1 MKAKILAAL
10 MAAFT
15 AMSVSACAHKSDN
28 NMMEKKKVLVVY
40 FSATGTTASA
50 AQILAKATDGALCE
64 IVPQETYTTA
74 DLDWHDQQSRSSVE
88 MRDKSSRPEI
98 KKTAP
103 DMKDYDVVYVGFP
116 IWWYIA
122 PTIVNTFLESCDFS
136 GKILIPFATS
146 GGSDVGETDKYLRVS
161 CSKETQ
167 WKPAKR
173 FSNSVQPES
182 LRKWVEGLH
191 I

>member
-1 MKAKILAAL
+1 

-64 IVPQETYTTA
+64 IVPQETYTPA

-88 MRDKSSRPEI
+88 MADANARPAI
-98 KKTAP
+98 KPLKVNP
-103 DMKDYDVVYVGFP
+103 GDFDYVFIGYP
-116 IWWYIA
+116 IWWDLA
-122 PTIVNTFLESCDFS
+122 PRAVNTF
-136 GKILIPFATS
+136 I
-146 GGSDVGETDKYLRVS
+146 ET
-161 CSKETQ
+161 TT
-167 WKPAKR
+167 
-173 FSNSVQPES
+173 
-182 LRKWVEGLH
+182 
-191 I
+191 

>member
-1 MKAKILAAL
+1 

-64 IVPQETYTTA
+64 IVPEQPYTSA
-74 DLDWHDQQSRSSVE
+74 DLNWHNAQSRSSVE
-88 MRDKSSRPEI
+88 MADAGARPAI
-98 KKTAP
+98 KPANVNLANF
-103 DMKDYDVVYVGFP
+103 DYVFIGYP
-116 IWWYIA
+116 IWWDLA
-122 PTIVNTFLESCDFS
+122 PRAVNTFIESHDLS

-146 GGSDVGETDKYLRVS
+146 GGSTIDGSVRALRETY
-161 CSKETQ
+161 
-167 WKPAKR
+167 PA
-173 FSNSVQPES
+173 
-182 LRKWVEGLH
+182 LKWQKGRLLNGANEKKAKAWLEEVL
-191 I
+191 

>member
-1 MKAKILAAL
+1 MKEKILAAL

-64 IVPQETYTTA
+64 IVPQETYTPA

-88 MRDKSSRPEI
+88 MADGNF
-98 KKTAP
+98 
-103 DMKDYDVVYVGFP
+103 DYVFIGYP
-116 IWWYIA
+116 IWWDLA
-122 PTIVNTFLESCDFS
+122 PRVVNTFIESHDLS
-136 GKILIPFATS
+136 GKTLIPFATS
-146 GGSDVGETDKYLRVS
+146 GSSAIDGSVRALRATYPNLKWQKGRLLNNADETKVKAWLDEL
-161 CSKETQ
+161 
-167 WKPAKR
+167 
-173 FSNSVQPES
+173 F
-182 LRKWVEGLH
+182 
-191 I
+191 

>member
-1 MKAKILAAL
+1 MKEKILAAL

-64 IVPQETYTTA
+64 IVPQETYTPA

-88 MRDKSSRPEI
+88 MADANARPAIKS
-98 KKTAP
+98 
-103 DMKDYDVVYVGFP
+103 MKVNPGDFDYVFIGYP
-116 IWWYIA
+116 IWWDLA
-122 PTIVNTFLESCDFS
+122 PRVVNTFIESHDLS
-136 GKILIPFATS
+136 GKTLIPFATS
-146 GGSDVGETDKYLRVS
+146 GSSAIDGSVRALRATYPKLKWQKGRLLNNADETKVKAWLDEL
-161 CSKETQ
+161 
-167 WKPAKR
+167 
-173 FSNSVQPES
+173 F
-182 LRKWVEGLH
+182 
-191 I
+191 